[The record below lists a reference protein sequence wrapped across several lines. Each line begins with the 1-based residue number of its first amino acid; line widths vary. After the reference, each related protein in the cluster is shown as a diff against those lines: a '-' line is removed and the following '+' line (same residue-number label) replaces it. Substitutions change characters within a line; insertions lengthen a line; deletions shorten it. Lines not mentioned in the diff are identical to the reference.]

1 VQQEQHQQQDLHGSF
16 AGPEPAGRPCQSI
29 VRGSRRLSSL
39 LIGRIVDRVGR
50 PYADV
55 LYLPLTGAPPAVL
68 HYVRPRTNPHPH
80 AANPAEALRD
90 AERPV
95 LQSA

>member
-1 VQQEQHQQQDLHGSF
+1 MYEQFLSAKLRDLQAGGQYRENRLYILVLGAF
-16 AGPEPAGRPCQSI
+16 ALGLDAYVPKSVATQHPDP
-29 VRGSRRLSSL
+29 
-39 LIGRIVDRVGR
+39 
-50 PYADV
+50 DV

-68 HYVRPRTNPHPH
+68 HYVHPRTNPHPH
-80 AANPAEALRD
+80 AENLSRALRD